1 MEIDRIQIGFRS
13 GIEICRRGLDWI
25 KVGFG

>member
-13 GIEICRRGLDWI
+13 GIEICREGLDWI